1 MKILEVLSNTHFEN
15 ISVLLTRM
23 LLPVTISHRTLNSAE
38 RQLNPPVTT
47 LSHILK
53 NIARPCTKRHL
64 SNTWVF

>member
-1 MKILEVLSNTHFEN
+1 MKILEVLSNTHLEN

-23 LLPVTISHRTLNSAE
+23 LLPVIISHRTLNSAE

-53 NIARPCTKRHL
+53 NDIA
-64 SNTWVF
+64 